1 MSDDSMVKDK
11 HSTKGRYIPA
21 LSFRWLTPI
30 YDPLLKWGM
39 REETFKQRLIE
50 RAGIHPGQ
58 RVLDLGCGTG
68 TLTLMLKQVIPGAEV
83 TGLDGDPQV
92 LSIARAKSEQAHA
105 DIKWDKGLAY
115 ELPYPDEYFD
125 VVLSSLVVHHL
136 TSEDKVRVFREV
148 LRVLQPAGAFHIVD
162 FGRPFSP
169 LTSLQAKFMKNL
181 EQAADNF
188 TGRITLM
195 LREASFGSV
204 SETEKFNTI
213 FGPVWFYQAYKS
225 KG

>member
-1 MSDDSMVKDK
+1 M
-11 HSTKGRYIPA
+11 TAQRERYIPA

-39 REETFKQRLIE
+39 REETFKRRLIE
-50 RAGIHPGQ
+50 RAGIQPGQ

-68 TLTLMLKQVIPGAEV
+68 TLTLMLKQAVSGADV
-83 TGLDGDPQV
+83 TGLDGDPEV
-92 LSIARAKSEQAHA
+92 LAIARAKSEQAHVK
-105 DIKWDKGLAY
+105 IKWDEGLAY
-115 ELPYPDEYFD
+115 ALPYPDQSFD

-136 TSEDKVRVFREV
+136 TGGDKVRAFREV
-148 LRVLQPAGAFHIVD
+148 HRVLRPAGGFHIVD

-169 LTSLQAKFMKNL
+169 FTNLQAVVMKNL

-188 TGRITLM
+188 AGRILPM
-195 LREASFGSV
+195 LQEAGFESV
-204 SETEKFNTI
+204 SEVEKFNTI
-213 FGPVWFYQAYKS
+213 FGPAWFYQAVKS